1 MREIE
6 FRGKR
11 VDDGEWVYGGYHK
24 HTARQICPIGDS
36 LKDSD
41 IKHLILQS
49 GFADWNMPKP
59 IDCYEVIPETVG
71 QYTGLKDKNGK
82 EIYEGDIVN
91 AWIDL
96 GPGGEKLAI
105 YVVEITPFGCTLQE
119 WTYEC
124 VGFLPEVI
132 GNIHDNPELLEG
144 E

>member
-1 MREIE
+1 MREIK
-6 FRGKR
+6 FRGLDFYYR
-11 VDDGEWVYGGYHK
+11 VKAGWGENVWRFGDLSQCKNGDMRINDKPRACGYGIVGSK
-24 HTARQICPIGDS
+24 
-36 LKDSD
+36 
-41 IKHLILQS
+41 
-49 GFADWNMPKP
+49 
-59 IDCYEVIPETVG
+59 VIPETIG

-124 VGFLPEVI
+124 EGFLPEVI
-132 GNIHDNPELLEG
+132 GNIHDNPELLE
-144 E
+144 EPE